1 MQKIFFLTFLFWALF
16 LSKILSAKVQ
26 PNIII
31 FLVDDMGAMD
41 TSVPFIADK
50 EGRPKKYPLN
60 KMYHTPAIEKL
71 SAGGC
76 RFLNAYAM
84 SVCSPSRV
92 SIMTGQ
98 NSARHGVTIG

>member
-1 MQKIFFLTFLFWALF
+1 MKTIQKIFFLTFLFWALF

-60 KMYHTPAIEKL
+60 EMYHTPAMEKL
-71 SAGGC
+71 RTTSKIVEWEKKKRAKRIKNVLQC
-76 RFLNAYAM
+76 PM
-84 SVCSPSRV
+84 C
-92 SIMTGQ
+92 
-98 NSARHGVTIG
+98 